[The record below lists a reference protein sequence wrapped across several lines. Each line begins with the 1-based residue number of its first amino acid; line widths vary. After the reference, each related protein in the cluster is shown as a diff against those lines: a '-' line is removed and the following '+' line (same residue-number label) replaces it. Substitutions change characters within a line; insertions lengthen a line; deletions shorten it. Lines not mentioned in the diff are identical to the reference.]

1 MNLDKPIK
9 SKSGWKWLFRMAWRD
24 SKASG
29 KRLLLFMGSIILGIA
44 AVVSIQSFSA
54 NLKENIALQSK
65 ALMGADFRIDG
76 NQPANER
83 VQAIMDSLG
92 GADAS
97 AVSFPSM
104 GFFPKSD
111 DARLI
116 GVKGVKGN
124 YPLYGE
130 LDTQPVS
137 AASSYQQDGG
147 ALVDATL
154 MLQFEAKIGD
164 SIKIGNVLF
173 PIVGELVSAPGTA
186 GVGASIAPP
195 VWIPERMIEA
205 TGLIQTGSR
214 VGYDYYFMAD
224 EDQDLD
230 ELDRLVDPML
240 DVENADL
247 DTHISTG
254 QRLGR
259 SYDNF
264 GKFLNLVAFIALLL
278 GCVGIASSVHIHIK
292 EKLRSV
298 AVLKCIGA
306 TRKQTF
312 LIYVIQIAGMGLL
325 GGLIGVVTG
334 LALQQS
340 FPMLLSDFLP
350 FEVEINL
357 APYAILLG
365 LLLGVLMSILFALTP
380 LLATWYVSPLQ
391 VLRVQE
397 DMPVRAR
404 GPRLMVFVG
413 ILLFVFG
420 FAFWLL
426 GNLAYAFFFVLS
438 ILIVFFVLGGLAILF
453 MRGIKK
459 FFPTSWGFTT
469 RQSLLNLYRPNNQ
482 TTVLIL
488 AIGVGTF
495 LISTLYFTKDILLAR
510 TSLETASNTPN
521 LILMDVQ
528 TDQREAA
535 MASITDSGREVLNNI
550 PIITMRMQQIKDRP
564 VRELILDTT
573 TTMNRWVL
581 HHEFRV
587 TYRDALNVSETTN
600 DGDWPAKIEKE
611 GHIPIS
617 LAQNV
622 ADDAQVELGDVIIFN
637 IQGVLM
643 KTVVGHI
650 REVDWARMQIN
661 FSILFPSGVL
671 EEAPQFHVL
680 TTHLPDASSSA
691 QLQRQLVK
699 LFPTVS
705 ILDLRQVITVI
716 EDILNKISWVI
727 NFMAFFSI
735 LTGII
740 VLIGSV
746 RTSKYQ
752 RMKESVLLRTLG
764 AKDGQIL
771 KITALEYLYLGILGT
786 GMGVLLAL
794 LGSFLLAQFVFEI
807 SFVPSLTPFT
817 VVLPGIT
824 ALVLLIG
831 LFNSRTVIQ
840 SSPLVVLRKELS

>member
-1 MNLDKPIK
+1 
-9 SKSGWKWLFRMAWRD
+9 MA
-24 SKASG
+24 
-29 KRLLLFMGSIILGIA
+29 SIILGIA

-65 ALMGADFRIDG
+65 ALMGADFLIDS

-83 VQAIMDSLG
+83 VLAIIDSLG

-104 GFFPKSD
+104 GLFPKTD

-116 GVKGVKGN
+116 GVKGIRGD
-124 YPLYGE
+124 YPFYGE
-130 LDTQPVS
+130 LETTPRS
-137 AASSYQQDGG
+137 AASSYQEKGG

-154 MLQFEAKIGD
+154 MLQFNAKIGD
-164 SIKIGNVLF
+164 SIKIGNILF
-173 PIVGELVSAPGTA
+173 PIVGQLVSAPGTD

-214 VGYDYYFMAD
+214 VGYDYYFIA
-224 EDQDLD
+224 EDGQDLE
-230 ELDRLVDPML
+230 ELDKVVDPIL
-240 DVENADL
+240 DAENADL
-247 DTHISTG
+247 DTHVSTG
-254 QRLGR
+254 RRLGR

-278 GCVGIASSVHIHIK
+278 GCVGIASSVFIHIK

-312 LIYVIQIAGMGLL
+312 LIYLVQIAGMGLL
-325 GGLIGVVTG
+325 GGLIGVLVG
-334 LALQQS
+334 LALQQT
-340 FPMLLSDFLP
+340 FPLLLQDFLP
-350 FEVEINL
+350 FEVEISL
-357 APYAILLG
+357 APDAIVLG
-365 LLLGVLMSILFALTP
+365 LVLGVLMSVLFALTP

-397 DMPVRAR
+397 DQPTKSRV
-404 GPRLMVFVG
+404 PRLLVASG
-413 ILLFVFG
+413 IAIFVFA
-420 FAFWLL
+420 FAYWLL
-426 GNLAYAFFFVLS
+426 SNASYAFFFVLS
-438 ILIVFFVLGGLAILF
+438 ILVVFLVLGGLATLF
-453 MRGIKK
+453 MKLIKR
-459 FFPTSWGFTT
+459 FFPSSWGFTA

-510 TSLETASNTPN
+510 TSLETSSQTPN

-528 TDQREAA
+528 SEQRDAA
-535 MASITDSGREVLNNI
+535 VAQITDSGRKVLNNI
-550 PIITMRMQQIKDRP
+550 PIITMRMQQIKERP
-564 VRELILDTT
+564 VREIILDTT
-573 TTMNRWVL
+573 STVNQWVL
-581 HHEFRV
+581 NHEFRV
-587 TYRDALNVSETTN
+587 TYRDSLIMSETTLE
-600 DGDWPAKIEKE
+600 GDWPAKIQKE

-622 ADDAQVELGDVIIFN
+622 ADDAEVALGDVIVFN

-643 KTVVGHI
+643 KTIVAHL

-661 FSILFPSGVL
+661 FSVLFPSGVL
-671 EEAPQFHVL
+671 ENAPQFHVL
-680 TTHLPDASSSA
+680 TTNLPDAQSSA
-691 QLQRQLVK
+691 ELQRQLVK
-699 LFPTVS
+699 AFPTVS
-705 ILDLRQVITVI
+705 IIDLRQVITVI

-764 AKDGQIL
+764 AKNGQIL
-771 KITALEYLYLGILGT
+771 KITALEYLYLGVLGS
-786 GMGVLLAL
+786 GVGIFLAL
-794 LGSFLLAQFVFEI
+794 LGSFLLAQFVFDTP
-807 SFVPSLTPFT
+807 FVPSMAPFT
-817 VVLPGIT
+817 LVLPGIT
-824 ALVLLIG
+824 VLVLLIG
-831 LFNSRTVIQ
+831 LLNSRTVLK
-840 SSPLVVLRKELS
+840 SSPLVVLRKEIN

>member
-1 MNLDKPIK
+1 MNQELKTQ
-9 SKSGWKWLFRMAWRD
+9 SGWNWVFRMAWRD
-24 SKASG
+24 SRASA
-29 KRLLLFMGSIILGIA
+29 KRLLLFMASIILGIA
-44 AVVSIQSFSA
+44 AVVAIQSFSD
-54 NLKENIALQSK
+54 NLKKNIALQSK
-65 ALMGADFRIDG
+65 ALMGADFLIDS
-76 NQPANER
+76 NQPPNER
-83 VQAIMDSLG
+83 VLAIIDSLG
-92 GADAS
+92 GANAKG
-97 AVSFPSM
+97 VSFPSM
-104 GFFPKSD
+104 GLFPNSG

-116 GVKGVKGN
+116 GVKGVEGA

-130 LDTQPVS
+130 LETLPKE
-137 AASSYQQDGG
+137 AASTYQDRGG

-154 MLQFEAKIGD
+154 MLQFNAQVGD
-164 SIKIGNVLF
+164 SIKIGNVVF
-173 PIVGELVSAPGTA
+173 PIVGQLISAPGTG

-195 VWIPERMIEA
+195 VWIPYHMIDA

-214 VGYDYYFMAD
+214 VGYDFYFLAK
-224 EDQDLD
+224 EGQDL
-230 ELDRLVDPML
+230 EALDRIVDPQL
-240 DVENADL
+240 DIENADL

-292 EKLRSV
+292 EKLRAV
-298 AVLKCIGA
+298 AILKCIGA

-312 LIYVIQIAGMGLL
+312 LIYLIQITGMGFL
-325 GGLIGVVTG
+325 GGVIGVLSG
-334 LALQQS
+334 LVLQQT
-340 FPMLLSDFLP
+340 FPIILKDFLP
-350 FEVEINL
+350 FDVEISL
-357 APYAILLG
+357 APDAIFIG
-365 LLLGVLMSILFALTP
+365 LALGVLMSILFALTP
-380 LLATWYVSPLQ
+380 LLRTWYVSPLQ

-397 DMPVRAR
+397 DSYSASQLPK
-404 GPRLMVFVG
+404 LFVFAG
-413 ILLFVFG
+413 ILVFIFG

-426 GNLAYAFFFVLS
+426 GKWSFAFFFVLS
-438 ILIVFFVLGGLAILF
+438 VVIVFAILGGIASLF
-453 MRGIKK
+453 MRLVKH
-459 FFPTSWGFTT
+459 FFPTSWGFTA

-482 TTVLIL
+482 TVVLIL

-510 TSLETASNTPN
+510 TALETSSNTPN

-528 TDQREAA
+528 TDEREKAIS
-535 MASITDSGREVLNNI
+535 SITEAGREVLNNI
-550 PIITMRMQQIKDRP
+550 PIITMRMQQIKDKP
-564 VRELILDTT
+564 VRDLILDTT
-573 TTMNRWVL
+573 STMNRWVL

-587 TYRDALNVSETTN
+587 TYRDSMIMSETTKG
-600 DGDWPAKIEKE
+600 GDWPAKITKE
-611 GHIPIS
+611 GYVPIS

-622 ADDAQVELGDVIIFN
+622 ADDAEVALGDIIVFN

-643 KTVVGHI
+643 KTVVAHL

-671 EEAPQFHVL
+671 ENAPQFHVL
-680 TTHLPDASSSA
+680 TTNLPDAKSSA
-691 QLQRQLVK
+691 QLQRQLVR

-705 ILDLRQVITVI
+705 IIDLRQVITVI

-764 AKDGQIL
+764 AKDQQIV
-771 KITALEYLYLGILGT
+771 KITALEYLYLGILGA
-786 GMGVLLAL
+786 GMGVFLAFLGSWLLAK
-794 LGSFLLAQFVFEI
+794 FVFETTFLPT
-807 SFVPSLTPFT
+807 STPFT
-817 VVLPGIT
+817 VVLPAIT
-824 ALVLLIG
+824 FLVLLIG
-831 LFNSRTVIQ
+831 IMNSRTVIK
-840 SSPLVVLRKELS
+840 SSPLVVLRKELN

>member
-1 MNLDKPIK
+1 
-9 SKSGWKWLFRMAWRD
+9 MA
-24 SKASG
+24 
-29 KRLLLFMGSIILGIA
+29 SIILGIA
-44 AVVSIQSFSA
+44 AVVSIQSFSD
-54 NLKENIALQSK
+54 NLKKNIALQSK
-65 ALMGADFRIDG
+65 ALMGADFRIDS
-76 NQPANER
+76 NQPPNEK
-83 VQAIMDSLG
+83 VLAIIDSLG

-104 GFFPKSD
+104 GLFPKTD

-116 GVKGVKGN
+116 GVKGIQGD
-124 YPLYGE
+124 YPFYGE
-130 LDTQPVS
+130 LETKPVS
-137 AASSYQQDGG
+137 AAASYQETGG

-154 MLQFEAKIGD
+154 MLQFNAKIGD
-164 SIKIGNVLF
+164 SIKIGNVVF
-173 PIVGELVSAPGTA
+173 PIVGQLISAPGTD

-195 VWIPERMIEA
+195 VWIPEQMIEA

-214 VGYDYYFMAD
+214 VGYDYYFVAD
-224 EDQDLD
+224 NDQDLE
-230 ELDRLVDPML
+230 ELDRVVDPVL
-240 DVENADL
+240 DAENADL
-247 DTHISTG
+247 DTHVSTG

-278 GCVGIASSVHIHIK
+278 GCVGIASSVYIHIK

-312 LIYVIQIAGMGLL
+312 LIYLVQISGMGLL
-325 GGLIGVVTG
+325 GGLIGVLAG
-334 LALQQS
+334 LALQQT
-340 FPMLLSDFLP
+340 FPMLLQDFLP
-350 FEVEINL
+350 FEVEISL
-357 APYAILLG
+357 APDAILLG
-365 LLLGVLMSILFALTP
+365 LVLGVLMSVLFALTP

-397 DMPVRAR
+397 DMPKQSR
-404 GPRLMVFVG
+404 GPKLLVLAS
-413 ILLFVFG
+413 ILLFIFA

-426 GNLAYAFFFVLS
+426 GNVSYAFFFVLS
-438 ILIVFFVLGGLAILF
+438 ILVVFLILAGLAVLF
-453 MRGIKK
+453 MRLIKR
-459 FFPTSWGFTT
+459 FFPSSWGFTA

-495 LISTLYFTKDILLAR
+495 LISTLYFTRDILLAR
-510 TSLETASNTPN
+510 TSLETSSQTPN

-528 TDQREAA
+528 SEQRDAA
-535 MASITDSGREVLNNI
+535 VASITESGREVLNNI

-564 VRELILDTT
+564 VREIILDTAST
-573 TTMNRWVL
+573 VNQWVL

-587 TYRDALNVSETTN
+587 TYRDSLILSETTIE
-600 DGDWPAKIEKE
+600 GDWPSKIQKE
-611 GHIPIS
+611 GYIPIS

-622 ADDAQVELGDVIIFN
+622 ADDAEVSLGDVIVFN

-643 KTVVGHI
+643 KTIVAHL

-680 TTHLPDASSSA
+680 TTNLPDAKSSA
-691 QLQRQLVK
+691 QLQRDLVK
-699 LFPTVS
+699 AFPTVS
-705 ILDLRQVITVI
+705 IIDLRQVITVI

-771 KITALEYLYLGILGT
+771 RITALEYLYLGVLGA
-786 GMGVLLAL
+786 GMGIFLAL
-794 LGSFLLAQFVFEI
+794 LGSFLLAQFVFKTP
-807 SFVPSLTPFT
+807 FVPSLAPFT
-817 VVLPGIT
+817 LVLPGIT
-824 ALVLLIG
+824 LLVLLIG
-831 LFNSRTVIQ
+831 LLNSRTVLQ
-840 SSPLVVLRKELS
+840 SSPLAVLRKELN